1 MKLDPLTVSCPT
13 CFAQEGAPC
22 SALAAPRADDGQHE
36 RRHQKVYAALKLCGA
51 CRFFTPFSEQ
61 GHGPPPGTCR
71 VRGPV
76 VSDAGRWPVV
86 NPDDWCGKWKKERA

>member
-51 CRFFTPFSEQ
+51 CRFHTILRTRSRSPTR
-61 GHGPPPGTCR
+61 HMPRPR
-71 VRGPV
+71 
-76 VSDAGRWPVV
+76 A
-86 NPDDWCGKWKKERA
+86 CGL